1 MHHTC
6 AIKRHTPEIVNGI
19 SFDISIDED
28 PSLRIDSFAIIHL
41 PGVST
46 KLTCISVTKLYFF
59 LLADVHALHF

>member
-6 AIKRHTPEIVNGI
+6 AIKRHTPEIANGI

-46 KLTCISVTKLYFF
+46 KPVF
-59 LLADVHALHF
+59 LLQNYISFC